1 MRSLE
6 IQVNFRLRK
15 CWTIQRENETEI
27 GEKDKLHISLWH
39 DLGDVTKAELPFY
52 CDFAAKYD
60 IKVHTV
66 HEDRIK
72 WPMCCWLKDIMVN
85 IFWSLRRLGQFAEP
99 SRPNF
104 ARFVFYTFE
113 YIQIHSST
121 RPNQITFDTF
131 WHRYKKEHL
140 YFFPLSIWIFVFQI
154 FNTNN
159 MINML

>member
-1 MRSLE
+1 MRSHE

-27 GEKDKLHISLWH
+27 GEIVKMHISLWH

-113 YIQIHSST
+113 YYSNSQFNQTKPI
-121 RPNQITFDTF
+121 PNYV
-131 WHRYKKEHL
+131 RYKKEHL

-159 MINML
+159 MINMLQ